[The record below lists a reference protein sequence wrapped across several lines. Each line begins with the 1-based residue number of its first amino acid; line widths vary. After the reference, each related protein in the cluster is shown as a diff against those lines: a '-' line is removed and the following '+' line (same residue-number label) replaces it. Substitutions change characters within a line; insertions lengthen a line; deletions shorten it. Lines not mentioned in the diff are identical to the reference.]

1 MKDVEKKEYG
11 ENPPTTAEQAYY
23 RKVFE
28 DFYPGHGKIVPYFWM
43 PKYVDA
49 TDASARTLDIY
60 NKTKPPSP

>member
-1 MKDVEKKEYG
+1 MKDEEKKEYA

-43 PKYVDA
+43 PRWSNS
-49 TDASARTLDIY
+49 TDPSAKTLE
-60 NKTKPPSP
+60 